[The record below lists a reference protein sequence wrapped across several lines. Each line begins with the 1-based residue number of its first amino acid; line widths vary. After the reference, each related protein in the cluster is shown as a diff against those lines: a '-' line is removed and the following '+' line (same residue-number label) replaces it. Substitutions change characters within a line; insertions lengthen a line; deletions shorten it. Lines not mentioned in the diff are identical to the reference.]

1 MDNFDVVVVGSGAL
15 GSSAAFHLAKAGKRV
30 ALVDKE
36 EIASQTSPRA
46 AGLSGQVR
54 QTRLMMELA
63 QRSVKKIERFVEET
77 GEEMVFYQP
86 GSMTVARTPEDQK
99 LLEDRIAGGRDF
111 GLDVALIE
119 PDEAHALM
127 PFLQT
132 KGIRA
137 VSHMRTDL
145 FLEPVQL
152 PRGYARAAE
161 RLGAVLMPQTRV
173 TDIVVENGTVSRV
186 LTDRGELA
194 TRIVVDAAGGWLRV
208 VGEMADSD
216 ILAIP
221 MRHQLMVTAPL
232 PEVSNAQPITRIMDV
247 NVYVRPDRGG
257 LMLGGYERDPMA
269 YDPRRKPTTFRIEDL
284 ALDIGVL
291 RRLAATVEDQF
302 PIFRTAP
309 ISEHRGGLP
318 TMTADG
324 QHLVG
329 PLNGVGGFY
338 ILGGCNVGGLSIS
351 PALGEQIAQWIVDG
365 APSVDIAVMS
375 PNRFAG
381 RLSETELLERCT
393 ERYARYY
400 TYRFDQPAGVV

>member
-1 MDNFDVVVVGSGAL
+1 MDTFDVVVVGSGAL
-15 GSSAAFHLAKAGKRV
+15 GSSAAFHLARAGKRV
-30 ALVDKE
+30 AVVDKE

-63 QRSVKKIERFVEET
+63 QRSVRKIERFVEET

-86 GSMTVARTPEDQK
+86 GSMTVARTPEDQR
-99 LLEDRIAGGRDF
+99 LLEDRVAGGRDF

-132 KGIRA
+132 KGIRS

-145 FLEPVQL
+145 FLEPAQL

-173 TDIVVENGTVSRV
+173 TGIVVENGTVSCV

-194 TRIVVDAAGGWLRV
+194 AGAVVDAAGAWVRH
-208 VGEMADSD
+208 VGEMTGSD
-216 ILAIP
+216 ICTVP

-232 PEVSNAQPITRIMDV
+232 PGVSNSQPITRIMDV

-257 LMLGGYERDPMA
+257 LMLGGYERDPLTC
-269 YDPRRKPTTFRIEDL
+269 DPRTKPAAFRIQDL
-284 ALDIGVL
+284 ALDISVL
-291 RRLAATVEDQF
+291 RRLAGAVEAQF
-302 PIFRTAP
+302 PVFRTAP

-338 ILGGCNVGGLSIS
+338 VLGGCNVGGLSIS
-351 PALGEQIAQWIVDG
+351 PALGELIAQWIVDG
-365 APSVDIAVMS
+365 APSVDIAAMS
-375 PNRFAG
+375 PNRFG
-381 RLSETELLERCT
+381 ELNETELVERCT
-393 ERYARYY
+393 QRYARYY
-400 TYRFDQPAGVV
+400 TYRFDQPAGVA